1 MRLRYLVVCL
11 NVMKP
16 NLSCVVLN
24 PLVGGPEVSVFQANP
39 GVTHV
44 VFPGVNRLSHGAH
57 LRPSCLAVEK
67 TWPFVVRMQKI
78 GLTITS

>member
-1 MRLRYLVVCL
+1 MRLRYLVFL

-16 NLSCVVLN
+16 SLSCVILN

-44 VFPGVNRLSHGAH
+44 VFPGVNRLSWGPPAAQLLGRGKDLA
-57 LRPSCLAVEK
+57 LR
-67 TWPFVVRMQKI
+67 
-78 GLTITS
+78 G